1 MSTWNSR
8 TPDGKRRRDLEQR
21 RRMSGH
27 PTRGMLAPGG
37 NTVTQGKSHGDAPP
51 TPSLRAAKRCYA
63 DSAGAT
69 QGPLTRVDTAAFRQ
83 QDGLPGVA
91 ACGRSGNAAGARDVR
106 VQAPRD
112 TVSPR
117 CGRLGSGRPRGIS
130 VSAVLRL
137 SKRPS

>member
-1 MSTWNSR
+1 MSMRNSR
-8 TPDGKRRRDLEQR
+8 TPDGKRRHDIEQR
-21 RRMSGH
+21 RCVSGH

-37 NTVTQGKSHGDAPP
+37 NTVTQGKSHGDTPPAP
-51 TPSLRAAKRCYA
+51 SQSVAKCSYA

-69 QGPLTRVDTAAFRQ
+69 QGPLTRVDTAAFWQ
-83 QDGLPGVA
+83 QDGLPGAA
-91 ACGRSGNAAGARDVR
+91 ACGRSGNTAGPRHVR

-112 TVSPR
+112 TVGPR
-117 CGRLGSGRPRGIS
+117 CGRPGSGRPRSIS